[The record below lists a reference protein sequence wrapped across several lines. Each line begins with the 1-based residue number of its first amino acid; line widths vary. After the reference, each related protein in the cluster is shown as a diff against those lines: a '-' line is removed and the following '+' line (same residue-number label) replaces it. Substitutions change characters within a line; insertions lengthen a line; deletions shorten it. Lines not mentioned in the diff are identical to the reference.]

1 MRVKRRMMATAAIVA
16 GVLTA
21 GTPAMA
27 AGTTLKAAA
36 EAQGRYFGTEVTG
49 NIVNNSTITNL
60 AGQQFDMVTPGNE
73 MKWDTTEPSN
83 GG

>member
-36 EAQGRYFGTEVTG
+36 EA
-49 NIVNNSTITNL
+49 
-60 AGQQFDMVTPGNE
+60 TPGQR
-73 MKWDTTEPSN
+73 P
-83 GG
+83 GPVH